1 MSACWPPKLR
11 MAKPAASKD
20 SPAATVW
27 IRPAASGALPF
38 SSVATPAGANSC
50 SSGLASRAPETA
62 STSMWS
68 ACSWVMS
75 TAAAPSSALSVSEK
89 VPGSSTSTRPSF
101 SIRTQ
106 AWVNFV
112 SFIRPAYGA
121 IRSRV
126 HGARLVIW
134 DPALTRSMTPSE
146 ASFSMSQGATT
157 GGSQAPAEAPAEASA
172 KELPAGKEQ
181 RVTKQRL
188 AVSAA
193 LDELDDFVST
203 QELHRILQER
213 GTSVS
218 LATSYRI
225 LQSLA
230 DDGLVDVL
238 RNADGEVVYR
248 RCAVTGHHHHL
259 LCRNCGKAVEVE
271 APAVEA
277 WAARIA
283 SEHGFTAV
291 EHTVEIFGLC
301 PDCTALQAGR

>member
-1 MSACWPPKLR
+1 
-11 MAKPAASKD
+11 
-20 SPAATVW
+20 
-27 IRPAASGALPF
+27 
-38 SSVATPAGANSC
+38 
-50 SSGLASRAPETA
+50 
-62 STSMWS
+62 
-68 ACSWVMS
+68 
-75 TAAAPSSALSVSEK
+75 
-89 VPGSSTSTRPSF
+89 
-101 SIRTQ
+101 
-106 AWVNFV
+106 
-112 SFIRPAYGA
+112 
-121 IRSRV
+121 
-126 HGARLVIW
+126 
-134 DPALTRSMTPSE
+134 
-146 ASFSMSQGATT
+146 MSQGATT
-157 GGSQAPAEAPAEASA
+157 GGSQAPAEASA
-172 KELPAGKEQ
+172 KEQPAGKEQ

-301 PDCTALQAGR
+301 PECTALRAGS

>member
-1 MSACWPPKLR
+1 MPHGTGSTTTGP
-11 MAKPAASKD
+11 
-20 SPAATVW
+20 
-27 IRPAASGALPF
+27 
-38 SSVATPAGANSC
+38 ATPA
-50 SSGLASRAPETA
+50 SGG
-62 STSMWS
+62 
-68 ACSWVMS
+68 V
-75 TAAAPSSALSVSEK
+75 
-89 VPGSSTSTRPSF
+89 
-101 SIRTQ
+101 
-106 AWVNFV
+106 
-112 SFIRPAYGA
+112 
-121 IRSRV
+121 
-126 HGARLVIW
+126 
-134 DPALTRSMTPSE
+134 
-146 ASFSMSQGATT
+146 
-157 GGSQAPAEAPAEASA
+157 
-172 KELPAGKEQ
+172 KEQ

-301 PDCTALQAGR
+301 PECTALRAGR

>member
-1 MSACWPPKLR
+1 
-11 MAKPAASKD
+11 
-20 SPAATVW
+20 
-27 IRPAASGALPF
+27 
-38 SSVATPAGANSC
+38 
-50 SSGLASRAPETA
+50 
-62 STSMWS
+62 
-68 ACSWVMS
+68 
-75 TAAAPSSALSVSEK
+75 
-89 VPGSSTSTRPSF
+89 
-101 SIRTQ
+101 
-106 AWVNFV
+106 
-112 SFIRPAYGA
+112 
-121 IRSRV
+121 
-126 HGARLVIW
+126 
-134 DPALTRSMTPSE
+134 
-146 ASFSMSQGATT
+146 MSQGATT
-157 GGSQAPAEAPAEASA
+157 GGSQAPARAAAGTTEHAAGKDQGREQ
-172 KELPAGKEQ
+172 GKEQ

-193 LDELDDFVST
+193 LDELADFVST
-203 QELHRILQER
+203 QELHRILQEQ

-218 LATSYRI
+218 LATAYRI

-283 SEHGFTAV
+283 SEHGYTAV

-301 PDCTALQAGR
+301 PECTVLLATEKKPQP